1 VEHLSQ
7 EQFEDL
13 VMGVASPDDEDV
25 RRHLAACAGCARR
38 LAWEA
43 RLESDLH
50 DAMATVPDTTTVPR
64 AHPVPARLWRIA
76 LPVAAALA
84 IVVAGVR
91 LLAPRQ
97 KPDAGLSS
105 AETAEIPAADLP
117 GLRVPRM
124 PMPGECA
131 LPAQDVCRFV
141 TVEAGSVPP
150 R

>member
-7 EQFEDL
+7 EQLEDL
-13 VMGVASPDDEDV
+13 VMGVASPDDEDA
-25 RRHLAACAGCARR
+25 RRHLAACAECARR

-50 DAMATVPDTTTVPR
+50 DAMATVPDAITVVR
-64 AHPVPARLWRIA
+64 GHPVRARLWRVA

-84 IVVAGVR
+84 IVIAGVR

-97 KPDAGLSS
+97 KLDAGFPS
-105 AETAEIPAADLP
+105 AETVEIPPANLP
-117 GLRVPRM
+117 GLGGSRM

-141 TVEAGSVPP
+141 TVEAGPVPP